1 MFFGPQGESVMAKR
15 DLAIR
20 ATLIAASL
28 AIAGCGQTM
37 GIAPPA
43 GSSATNSA
51 GAGAGFT
58 TFPDMP
64 MPAAGD
70 IDVERTLIFGT
81 GEAWFGRLVINTPHS
96 TGDMFTFYREGL
108 PGFGWQEVTS
118 VRAATSVLTY
128 TRAERVATIQVQA
141 RTIRGSEISITVSPH
156 GAAAST
162 PTGTV
167 QPRMPVE
174 TIR

>member
-1 MFFGPQGESVMAKR
+1 MANWN
-15 DLAIR
+15 LAIR
-20 ATLIAASL
+20 AALIAACL
-28 AIAGCGQTM
+28 AAAGCGQKE
-37 GIAPPA
+37 GIAGTTGGNA
-43 GSSATNSA
+43 NTSA
-51 GAGAGFT
+51 GAVAGFT

-64 MPAAGD
+64 MPAAGE

-81 GEAWFGRLVINTPHS
+81 GESWFGRLVINTPHS

-118 VRAATSVLTY
+118 VRAAVSVLTY
-128 TRAERVATIQVQA
+128 TRSERVATIQVQG
-141 RTIRGSEISITVSPH
+141 RTIRGSEVSITVSPH
-156 GAAAST
+156 GAPAST
-162 PTGTV
+162 PTGPL

>member
-1 MFFGPQGESVMAKR
+1 MAKR
-15 DLAIR
+15 GWAIR
-20 ATLIAASL
+20 AALIATSL
-28 AIAGCGQTM
+28 MVAGCSQKM
-37 GIAPPA
+37 EIARPA
-43 GSSATNSA
+43 GGSTGDSA
-51 GAGAGFT
+51 GTATGFT

-64 MPAAGD
+64 MPVGGD

-81 GEAWFGRLVINTPHS
+81 GESWFGRLVINTPHS

-118 VRAATSVLTY
+118 VRAAVSVLTY
-128 TRAERVATIQVQA
+128 VRSERVATIQVQA
-141 RTIRGSEISITVSPH
+141 RAIRGSEISITVSPR
-156 GAAAST
+156 GAPATATS
-162 PTGTV
+162 GTL

>member
-1 MFFGPQGESVMAKR
+1 MAKW

-20 ATLIAASL
+20 IALIAACL
-28 AIAGCGQTM
+28 AVAGCSQKM
-37 GIAPPA
+37 GIA
-43 GSSATNSA
+43 GTTGGGTTNSA
-51 GAGAGFT
+51 GAVAGFT

-64 MPAAGD
+64 MPVAGE

-81 GEAWFGRLVINTPHS
+81 GESWFGRLVINTPHS

-118 VRAATSVLTY
+118 VRAAVSVLTY
-128 TRAERVATIQVQA
+128 VRAERVATIQVQA
-141 RTIRGSEISITVSPH
+141 RTIRGSEVSITVSPH
-156 GAAAST
+156 GAPASM

>member
-1 MFFGPQGESVMAKR
+1 MAKR
-15 DLAIR
+15 GAAIR
-20 ATLIAASL
+20 AALIAASL
-28 AIAGCGQTM
+28 IVAGCTQKM
-37 GIAPPA
+37 EIARPA
-43 GSSATNSA
+43 SGGDA
-51 GAGAGFT
+51 GGAVTGFT

-64 MPAAGD
+64 MPVGGD

-81 GEAWFGRLVINTPHS
+81 GEAWFGRMVINTPHG

-118 VRAATSVLTY
+118 VRAAVSVLTY
-128 TRAERVATIQVQA
+128 VRAERVATIQIQA
-141 RTIRGSEISITVSPH
+141 RTIRGSDISVTVSPH
-156 GAAAST
+156 GAPATA

-167 QPRMPVE
+167 PPRTPVE